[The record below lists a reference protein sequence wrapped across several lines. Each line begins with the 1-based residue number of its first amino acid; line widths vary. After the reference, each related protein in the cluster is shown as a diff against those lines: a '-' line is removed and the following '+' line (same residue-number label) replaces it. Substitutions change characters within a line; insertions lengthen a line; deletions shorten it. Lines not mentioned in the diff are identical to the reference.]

1 MPDILRL
8 SLVFVLIVLLLRKKV
23 NIGRVM
29 LLGSAFLALAYLMPP
44 ALLAR
49 TAWEAASSAITLK
62 LAAALSLIRVFEL
75 ILRERN
81 ILAEMMEAAR
91 ALLGNRKAV
100 IVSMPLL
107 IGMLPSVGGAY
118 FSAPM
123 VDESTKGI
131 RMSAEEKG
139 FINYWYRHPWE
150 YVLPLYPGLLL
161 ASAISGRQL
170 GSLILANLPCAAMMA
185 ATGLLASMRQVG
197 GRRLEAGRPGGRK
210 VSGKALGSFAPIASV
225 LLLVVAARVELY
237 VSLLV
242 VTAGLL
248 LYYRYGA
255 RDALRVLRHGFS
267 LDVIVLIAGVMLF
280 KGVMQS
286 SGAVENLSRDFAAW
300 DMPLLPMLFVLPFV
314 TGMLTGLT
322 IGFVGSTFP
331 LLMSLAGGGSMG
343 AVSFAFASGFM
354 GVLLSPV
361 HVCLVLTREYFRA
374 DMAGI
379 YRRMFLPAAIVL
391 CSAGAVYLLLGRA

>member
-23 NIGRVM
+23 KIGSVM
-29 LLGSAFLALAYLMPP
+29 LLGSAFLALLYLMPP

-49 TAWEAASSAITLK
+49 TAWEAATSAITLK

-81 ILAEMMEAAR
+81 ILAEMMQAAR
-91 ALLGNRKAV
+91 ALFGNRKAV

-123 VDESTKGI
+123 VEESTRDIG
-131 RMSAEEKG
+131 MSAEEKG

-170 GSLILANLPCAAMMA
+170 GSLILANLPYAALMA

-197 GRRLEAGRPGGRK
+197 GRPGAARAAGRK
-210 VSGKALGSFAPIASV
+210 VRGKALASFVPIAAV

-255 RDALRVLRHGFS
+255 RGALRALRHGFS

-286 SGAVENLSRDFAAW
+286 SGAVENLSRDFASW
-300 DMPLLPMLFVLPFV
+300 DMPLLPMLFLLPFV

-322 IGFVGSTFP
+322 MGFVGSTFP
-331 LLMSLAGGGSMG
+331 LLVSLAGGGSLG

-361 HVCLVLTREYFRA
+361 HVCLVLTKEYFKA
-374 DMAGI
+374 DLAGI
-379 YRRMFLPAAIVL
+379 YRRMFLPAAAVL
-391 CSAGAVYLLLGRA
+391 CSAAAVYLLLGAS